1 MIDINDLE
9 EQLNQ
14 AIEDCDFQYAQQI
27 KDQIEEMKQTE
38 NNATAT
44 QYVQSFQQLTDEC
57 QTNLEEEI
65 NSLDESISNQEILIR
80 RKVSTIFHELQV
92 KHVEVLLH
100 IEKENLFRFAKE
112 QFRVIPEV
120 IEIREQAKLAARN
133 MEYKTAILMKERSD
147 IVEEEELQKREENVT
162 SQFNSRRTV
171 VLNKQKEEIKALT
184 NQLNIALYNLQKRKE
199 FELGKIYQ
207 MYRKNLKESYDNIK
221 FFISSI
227 KDTNLRNQCLSTC
240 SKIYKEKMAEAF
252 PSESQQMSF
261 YPQKASSP
269 SKSQSQASSSRP
281 QSQLS
286 SSNLSNCSN
295 DLPPGSPISSKSQTS
310 NQKKI
315 NSPSKSTRSPKPT
328 KSPSS
333 NQQIPESS
341 AVSGQQNTQK
351 YTKSRIP
358 TKSNSSKPIKS
369 TSHTSPK
376 TSKPQKPSKIPSI
389 NSPRRAK
396 K

>member
-80 RKVSTIFHELQV
+80 RKVSAIFHELQV

-147 IVEEEELQKREENVT
+147 IVEEEELQKREENVS

-252 PSESQQMSF
+252 PSENQQMSF
-261 YPQKASSP
+261 
-269 SKSQSQASSSRP
+269 
-281 QSQLS
+281 
-286 SSNLSNCSN
+286 C
-295 DLPPGSPISSKSQTS
+295 G
-310 NQKKI
+310 
-315 NSPSKSTRSPKPT
+315 
-328 KSPSS
+328 
-333 NQQIPESS
+333 
-341 AVSGQQNTQK
+341 
-351 YTKSRIP
+351 
-358 TKSNSSKPIKS
+358 
-369 TSHTSPK
+369 
-376 TSKPQKPSKIPSI
+376 
-389 NSPRRAK
+389 
-396 K
+396 